1 MPRAMTR
8 ALAGI
13 SGLLSRLRRNERGLA
28 LIEFAYSMPVLM
40 LLGFTGVEIANL
52 AIANMR
58 VSQIAMTVAD
68 NLSRAKQ
75 SVPLGLPQ
83 LREVDINDTLLGA
96 RIQGGDSLNILVNGR
111 IIVSSLQ
118 RNAAGRQ
125 TILWQRCKGTLNVA
139 SAYGPQGTT
148 QPSSGTSGFQ
158 GMGAGAGRV
167 QAEANSAIM
176 FAEVVYDYEPLFGEW
191 LLGAIRLRREAAFYV
206 RDDRDLTQVYNPNP
220 AATVSA
226 CNVFNSTF

>member
-1 MPRAMTR
+1 MPRLMISR
-8 ALAGI
+8 RLGLRSLLA
-13 SGLLSRLRRNERGLA
+13 RLRRNERGLA
-28 LIEFAYSMPVLM
+28 LIEFAYSMPILM

-96 RIQGGDSLNILVNGR
+96 RIQGGDGLSVLNNGR

-125 TILWQRCKGTLNVA
+125 TIAWQRCKGVLNVA
-139 SAYGPQGTT
+139 SSYGPQGTT
-148 QPSSGTSGFQ
+148 QPNSGSGGFQ
-158 GMGAGAGRV
+158 GMGSGAARV
-167 QAEANSAIM
+167 QAEPNSAIV
-176 FAEVVYDYEPLFGEW
+176 FAEVIYDYEPLFGDW

-220 AATVSA
+220 SATVSA
-226 CNVFNSTF
+226 CNIFNTNF